1 MSRRKHLAARSPSG
15 RLKPATHL
23 LTPTQI
29 RRLLDF
35 AASEVRHAAFGT
47 QLGRCYLSGQ
57 VSATEFAAGKRWA
70 EIVANYSQACRSPP
84 PPRTVSFEAGLGR
97 SPDSESNE
105 FEVRLHECANAAFL
119 AGRHALRSAGS
130 RAEQVVDRFASVT
143 VSRQAS
149 TISPLSAM
157 LFRLCRG
164 RAVEGQ
170 DERALGKTVF
180 FRRTVA
186 LQGAIRRGGK

>member
-23 LTPTQI
+23 LAPTQI
-29 RRLLDF
+29 RRLLDS

-97 SPDSESNE
+97 SPDSESNKS
-105 FEVRLHECANAAFL
+105 EVRLHECANAAFL
-119 AGRHALRSAGS
+119 AGRHALRSADS
-130 RAEQVVDRFASVT
+130 RAELVVDSVCA
-143 VSRQAS
+143 RDCA
-149 TISPLSAM
+149 PGGFEDL
-157 LFRLCRG
+157 
-164 RAVEGQ
+164 
-170 DERALGKTVF
+170 
-180 FRRTVA
+180 VA
-186 LQGAIRRGGK
+186 LRNGLQALTALWTSRRKANAR